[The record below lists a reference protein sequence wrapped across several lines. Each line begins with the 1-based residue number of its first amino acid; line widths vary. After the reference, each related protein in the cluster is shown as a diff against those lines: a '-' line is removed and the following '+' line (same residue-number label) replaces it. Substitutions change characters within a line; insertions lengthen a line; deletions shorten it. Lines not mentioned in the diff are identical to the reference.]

1 MTDIRYTE
9 NLIQKGNERKR
20 LTKQLAQLVEK
31 VADQI
36 ADSVP
41 EGTIVTVDGKT
52 PKTQGAKEQ
61 CGHHADSRCWKFLT
75 MTP

>member
-52 PKTQGAKEQ
+52 LRP
-61 CGHHADSRCWKFLT
+61 RC
-75 MTP
+75 